1 MRGSQLIQRPAEHA
15 AKPGINITEGGLARF
30 KADKIRHHAAVNLT
44 ADAFHRAVADA
55 GFICRQ
61 NVTGGGADNFHQRVG
76 LRTRA
81 HGPHMAVERAA
92 GNGHVLRQTEAF
104 RPLFAERA
112 DRDIGGE
119 GVGEQ
124 RVCQVFV
131 DDRVEFIE
139 ERCRRQTT
147 PAFMPQRFMPGA
159 ATAAAN
165 ILRTRGAGE
174 QGGNPVAQL
183 NP

>member
-1 MRGSQLIQRPAEHA
+1 MRGRQLIQRPAEHP
-15 AKPGINITEGGLARF
+15 AKPGVDIAKRGLTRF
-30 KADKIRHHAAVNLT
+30 EADKIGHHAAVNLT
-44 ADAFHRAVADA
+44 ADTLHRAVAN
-55 GFICRQ
+55 GRFIRRQ
-61 NVTGGGADNFHQRVG
+61 NVAGGGANHFHQRVR

-81 HGPHMAVERAA
+81 HGAHMAVERAA

-104 RPLFAERA
+104 RPLFAEHA
-112 DRDIGGE
+112 DRNIGGE
-119 GVGEQ
+119 GVGKQ

-139 ERCRRQTT
+139 ERCRRQTA

-159 ATAAAN
+159 ATAPAN

-174 QGGNPVAQL
+174 QSWNPVAQL